1 MSWTPLSL
9 AGFQVILSGRFWVI
23 AEVKTGVSIAEGQ
36 RFGLHNLRHSLSNWL
51 VSKAKVPA
59 QIVQSLLRHAQIK
72 TTLGL
77 YTQEDGDETQ
87 AAQGEFLAALGMKS
101 GAIQ

>member
-1 MSWTPLSL
+1 M
-9 AGFQVILSGRFWVI
+9 
-23 AEVKTGVSIAEGQ
+23 
-36 RFGLHNLRHSLSNWL
+36 
-51 VSKAKVPA
+51 
-59 QIVQSLLRHAQIK
+59 
-72 TTLGL
+72 LGL